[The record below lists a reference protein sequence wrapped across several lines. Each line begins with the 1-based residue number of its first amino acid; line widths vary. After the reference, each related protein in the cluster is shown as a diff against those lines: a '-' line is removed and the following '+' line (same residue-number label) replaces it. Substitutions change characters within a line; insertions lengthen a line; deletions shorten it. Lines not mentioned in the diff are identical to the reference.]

1 MVNTTPTSLT
11 LALVVVLGSVPL
23 FASGQRRPAIVT
35 RASLIDRLS
44 APDAQPLVQY
54 RALRHLTAATRG
66 GRMTAS
72 LDALTTFDGSR
83 FAFEVQAEDG
93 SPLIL
98 RKVLLAALQAEQESQ
113 SAVVRD
119 QAALSAAN
127 YEFLELSAAPE
138 QLMRL
143 NIRPRRHHVMLVDGA
158 LFFEDESADLV
169 RVDGELS
176 KRPSFWT
183 RRVHITREYQRI
195 DGVHV
200 PISMRSTASV
210 VVAGESTFSMT
221 YRYLEINGRTVAP

>member
-221 YRYLEINGRTVAP
+221 YRYLEINGRPVAP